1 MPQEMLLR
9 LMRDLHIIFG
19 STEKFIKKIKTIFFT
34 EMAIQGGS
42 DKDESAKQLFFI
54 FKRDP
59 LKVVLV
65 ESNCSFVN
73 LFSCTI

>member
-9 LMRDLHIIFG
+9 LMRDLHIIF
-19 STEKFIKKIKTIFFT
+19 IFFT

-73 LFSCTI
+73 LFSCAI